1 MRRRRRSTMS
11 ASAPAGSARANIG
24 TDVATCTRETRNG
37 SDVSP
42 VISQPAAAFCIQ
54 TPTLAT
60 TVAIHSTVK
69 VAYRKGASVDPS
81 AAGFIV
87 SLVEGVSGPAITT
100 HPPGSVALHLAQVQR
115 CHQKKAS

>member
-24 TDVATCTRETRNG
+24 TDVATCTRETRKG
-37 SDVSP
+37 SGVSP

-60 TVAIHSTVK
+60 TVAVHSTVK
-69 VAYRKGASVDPS
+69 VAYRNGSSVDPS

-87 SLVEGVSGPAITT
+87 SLDERVSGPAIAT
-100 HPPGSVALHLAQVQR
+100 HLGNVA
-115 CHQKKAS
+115 